1 MFSLRRCAAM
11 LLAVLTTVV
20 FYSLAQAADP
30 GLPLPADGVMNDQ
43 KPGSVLIFNSYTSQ
57 ATGGNVQ
64 NTRISIMN
72 SHPSESVSIR
82 LYLASDQLG
91 AEAILAVFICLE
103 PNQTAAFLVSDID
116 PGVTGFLIAVAVHP
130 QLECPIG
137 FNYLTGR
144 ADIKFTAGY
153 QATLEAQTI
162 AAQFTGVMPGCQNGT
177 GSATLLFDGGSNGY
191 DRLPRTL
198 AIDRLF
204 SPVDGNDALLFINRL
219 GGSTSRFT
227 DRIGLLIGTLYDETG
242 TAFTFTRDI
251 PQRQFRSS
259 LSALYG
265 QGLNAALPAG
275 RKGWM
280 KFSATQSNDFALFG
294 AVVNLNANSQASR
307 TAFSGGQNLRALT
320 FTSGV
325 TLTISMRPPSC

>member
-1 MFSLRRCAAM
+1 MFSLRRSAAM

-20 FYSLAQAADP
+20 FHSLAQAADP

-43 KPGSVLIFNSYTSQ
+43 KPGSVLVFNSYSSGATSG
-57 ATGGNVQ
+57 TSQ
-64 NTRISIMN
+64 NTRIAITN
-72 SHPSESVSIR
+72 TNPTEPVFVR
-82 LYLASDQLG
+82 FYFATDQLG
-91 AEAILAVFICLE
+91 PEAIISTFICLA
-103 PNQTAAFLVSDID
+103 PNQTVAFLTSDFD

-130 QLECPIG
+130 QLECPVG

-162 AAQFTGVMPGCQNGT
+162 AALFTGVMPGCQSGT
-177 GSATLLFDGGSNGY
+177 GSATLLFNGSSNGY

-198 AIDRLF
+198 VIDRLF
-204 SPVDGNDALLFINRL
+204 SPAEGNDALLFINRL

-227 DRIGLLIGTLYDETG
+227 DRIGLLVGTLYDDAG
-242 TAFTFTRDI
+242 NSFDFTRDI
-251 PQRQFRSS
+251 ALRQYRSS
-259 LSALYG
+259 VSALYSSNLG
-265 QGLNAALPAG
+265 SALPAG

-307 TAFSGGQNLRALT
+307 TVFSGGQNLRALT
-320 FTSGV
+320 FTGGV